1 MITSQQIRAAR
12 ALLGLSQD
20 EAAALAGV
28 DREALGRAEAE
39 AGERDFAVA
48 DALEKAFGKKGIAFI
63 EDGENGG
70 GPGVRLAHSVD
81 PCDGIRPEDLNAT
94 NDD

>member
-20 EAAALAGV
+20 EAAALTGV
-28 DREALGRAEAE
+28 DREALAKAETDG
-39 AGERDFAVA
+39 GERDFAVA
-48 DALEKAFGKKGIAFI
+48 DALEKAFAKKGIAFI

-70 GPGVRLAHSVD
+70 GPGVRLAHSID

-94 NDD
+94 NDG